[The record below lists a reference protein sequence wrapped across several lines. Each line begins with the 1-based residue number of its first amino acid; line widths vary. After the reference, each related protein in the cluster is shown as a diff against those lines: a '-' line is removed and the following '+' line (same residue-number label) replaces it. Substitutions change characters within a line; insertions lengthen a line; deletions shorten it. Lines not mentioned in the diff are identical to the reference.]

1 MQRMSDDGLSSIN
14 YKAKEKSCMRGVE
27 RLSRQE
33 NEMACH
39 KIVSSRCLIFI
50 FCAGTYTS

>member
-1 MQRMSDDGLSSIN
+1 MSDDGLSSIN
-14 YKAKEKSCMRGVE
+14 LFVYKAKEKSCMRWVE

-39 KIVSSRCLIFI
+39 EIVSSRYDRKLDP
-50 FCAGTYTS
+50 